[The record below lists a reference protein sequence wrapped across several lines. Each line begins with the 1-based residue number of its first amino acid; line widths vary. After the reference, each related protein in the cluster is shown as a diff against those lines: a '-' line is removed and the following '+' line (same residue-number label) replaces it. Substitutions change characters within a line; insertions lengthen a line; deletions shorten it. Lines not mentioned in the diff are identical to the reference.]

1 MQKSLGYGLT
11 GDTRYECMFFYYG
24 ATTRNGKGTLMESTL
39 HVMGDYGLTVRPETI
54 AAKPSANSQN
64 PTEDIA
70 RLAGVRF
77 ANISEPRRGLVLNE
91 AQIKS
96 MTGNDTL
103 NARFL
108 HENSFDF
115 KPQFKLYVNTNYLP
129 AITDM
134 TLFSSGRIVIIP
146 FDRHFEEWEQEQN
159 LKAEFSRPEAASA
172 ILNWLIEGY
181 TLLQEEGFIQPKS
194 VKDATMSY
202 QHDSDKMELFV
213 EEFLEE
219 ENDAECRTQ
228 PCIRPTGTGAMTM
241 DILRRT
247 AGISIRHL
255 RAIGTVVRRRPR
267 DGGEKTTLLTGYRA
281 LVQRFPLLRKK
292 EVYMGKQ
299 KAAPPMRF
307 EPSDFS
313 TNKYRC
319 VNVINLGTDARSLSW
334 QANPVT
340 RPITVWLTGHWRC
353 FICPILK
360 QWLLQTEWLYD
371 TKIIFQEVYYD

>member
-181 TLLQEEGFIQPKS
+181 TILKEEGFAQPKA

-213 EEFLEE
+213 EEFLEQE
-219 ENDAECRTQ
+219 KDAECRTSAVYQ
-228 PCIRPTGTGAMTM
+228 AYRNWCNDNGYFAENSRNFNQALCNRYDSPQAPKGW
-241 DILRRT
+241 RRKDYT
-247 AGISIRHL
+247 FNWIS
-255 RAIGTVVRRRPR
+255 
-267 DGGEKTTLLTGYRA
+267 A
-281 LVQRFPLLRKK
+281 LVQRFLLLRKK
-292 EVYMGKQ
+292 EVHMRGQVGYLGCEYLDGKLIRKDAVKVLQ
-299 KAAPPMRF
+299 MAA
-307 EPSDFS
+307 D
-313 TNKYRC
+313 
-319 VNVINLGTDARSLSW
+319 
-334 QANPVT
+334 
-340 RPITVWLTGHWRC
+340 
-353 FICPILK
+353 
-360 QWLLQTEWLYD
+360 
-371 TKIIFQEVYYD
+371 